1 MRTSSKEKRKTSQL
15 RAVEDVVFSTK
26 MTSLDF
32 EPTREEETFLQLIG
46 LDKFVTK
53 VTWKIMNTS
62 VVEEVIANLNLD
74 TIESTLNVRG
84 FYIFSKDWKNK
95 MRAIINITIFP
106 AKREPCTPKVKTV
119 KIFSSYHDKMR
130 TKAETYKI
138 TNCTILEAR
147 RHLRF
152 FNSIFSL
159 KTSANTISCSIIIH
173 IIDTL
178 NGKLVDWPALFC
190 ENLMADLWT
199 LKYDYSKVKPHGW
212 NSW

>member
-84 FYIFSKDWKNK
+84 FYIFSKD
-95 MRAIINITIFP
+95 
-106 AKREPCTPKVKTV
+106 
-119 KIFSSYHDKMR
+119 
-130 TKAETYKI
+130 
-138 TNCTILEAR
+138 
-147 RHLRF
+147 
-152 FNSIFSL
+152 
-159 KTSANTISCSIIIH
+159 
-173 IIDTL
+173 
-178 NGKLVDWPALFC
+178 
-190 ENLMADLWT
+190 
-199 LKYDYSKVKPHGW
+199 
-212 NSW
+212 

>member
-1 MRTSSKEKRKTSQL
+1 M
-15 RAVEDVVFSTK
+15 
-26 MTSLDF
+26 
-32 EPTREEETFLQLIG
+32 
-46 LDKFVTK
+46 
-53 VTWKIMNTS
+53 
-62 VVEEVIANLNLD
+62 
-74 TIESTLNVRG
+74 
-84 FYIFSKDWKNK
+84 
-95 MRAIINITIFP
+95 
-106 AKREPCTPKVKTV
+106 

-190 ENLMADLWT
+190 ENLMADL
-199 LKYDYSKVKPHGW
+199 
-212 NSW
+212 